1 MPSRS
6 REHGFALAVS
16 IFALVIIAALI
27 TGIFFAAQ
35 QEWKIGLN
43 SVSSQRAFSA
53 ADAGINNAI
62 ANWNMSWNGLA
73 TNATATFS
81 GSLPSGTGTYSGTIQ
96 RLNPQL
102 FFVQVTGTDGNH
114 LATRTLGA
122 LSRLKYVNISVR
134 GAVTTQNGLKIGGST
149 FINGVDTN
157 PSGWSCNAVNDTM
170 PGIDTGD
177 STEIQRSGCNN
188 YSCVQGKPQ
197 VKQDSTITDS
207 TFLQFGDFSWNDLVT
222 MATKVYNTSY
232 GPASDFGPVGTAAT
246 CTTSVQDNWGDP
258 MVPPSVAGCAGYFPI
273 IYVNGDFKATG
284 GYGQGILIVNG
295 NLSVQGGFQFFGPVL
310 VKGTLTT
317 QGTGGHFNGGVM
329 ASNLIDSTSQSD
341 ILGNAVVTY
350 SSCALF
356 KALQANSPG
365 RWLRQRSW
373 EDLF

>member
-1 MPSRS
+1 MPTRT

-35 QEWKIGLN
+35 QEWKIGLG
-43 SVSSQRAFSA
+43 SIASQRAFSA

-62 ANWNMSWNGLA
+62 ANWNMNWNSLA
-73 TNATATFS
+73 TGASASFNGT
-81 GSLPSGTGTYSGTIQ
+81 LPSGTGTYTGTVQ
-96 RLNPQL
+96 HLNPQL
-102 FFVQVTGTDGNH
+102 YFVQVTGTDKNN

-122 LSRLKYVNISVR
+122 LSRLLYVNVTIK
-134 GAVTTQNGLKIGGST
+134 GAVTTQNGLKIGGSS

-157 PSGWSCNAVNDTM
+157 PTGWSCNAVNDTL

-177 STEIQRSGCNN
+177 SANITTAGCSN
-188 YSCVQGKPQ
+188 YSCVQGSPK
-197 VKQDSTITDS
+197 VKQDNSITDS
-207 TFLQFGDFSWNDLVT
+207 TFLKFGDFTWNDLVS
-222 MATKVYNTSY
+222 MATKIYSSGY
-232 GPASDFGPVGTAAT
+232 GPASDFGPVGTATT

-258 MVPPSVAGCAGYFPI
+258 MVPPSVAGCAAYFPI
-273 IYVNGDFKATG
+273 IYVNGNLKLTG
-284 GYGQGILIVNG
+284 GYGQGILMVNG
-295 NLSVQGGFQFFGPVL
+295 DLSVQGGFQFFGPVL
-310 VKGTLTT
+310 VRGSLTT

-329 ASNLIDSTSQSD
+329 AANLIDSSSVVN
-341 ILGNAVVTY
+341 GNAVVTY

-373 EDLF
+373 LDLF